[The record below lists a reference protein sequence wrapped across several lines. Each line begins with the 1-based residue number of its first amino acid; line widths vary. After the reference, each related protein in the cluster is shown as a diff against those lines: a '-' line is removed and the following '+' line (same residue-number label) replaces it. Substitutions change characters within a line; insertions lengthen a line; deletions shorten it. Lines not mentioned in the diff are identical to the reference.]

1 MNVYMELGR
10 IHKEKNI
17 SSTESQIRVC
27 VGKEWHRFPNSFFL
41 PDSKRWELHFI
52 ESEFRGQLPKHYSKV
67 PDATRIIPL
76 DMNDRN
82 LEEPTRYLNKS
93 LCHFLVDSDYPTSSI
108 RNPRYSIDTQTW
120 QIVSSV
126 PFLDANATPQPWRS
140 FYIPFISESK
150 CKYISYN
157 LLRNKQLAFRS

>member
-52 ESEFRGQLPKHYSKV
+52 ESEFRGQLPKQYSKV

-108 RNPRYSIDTQTW
+108 RNPRYSIDTQTCLLYTSPSPRDRTRSRMP
-120 QIVSSV
+120 SS
-126 PFLDANATPQPWRS
+126 A
-140 FYIPFISESK
+140 
-150 CKYISYN
+150 
-157 LLRNKQLAFRS
+157 